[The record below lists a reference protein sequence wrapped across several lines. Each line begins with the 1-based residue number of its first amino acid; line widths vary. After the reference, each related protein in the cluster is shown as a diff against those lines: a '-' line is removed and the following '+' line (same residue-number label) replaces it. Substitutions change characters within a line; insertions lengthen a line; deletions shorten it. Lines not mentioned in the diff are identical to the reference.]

1 MNALTR
7 TLLGY
12 PNSWTYPSVNWF
24 KGDDTR
30 TLCSF
35 LVSKFAVLVDQ
46 PENGHISYVASIH
59 QALVAANLFLSTLY
73 RSGLWLTERQ
83 RRRIIDSVGSLL
95 EHFTQCANYAFTQGW
110 VRFKFQPKFH
120 MIAELRYGLMM
131 DAKENRASIS
141 PLAFSCQMDEDFVG
155 RIATQS
161 RRVSART
168 LHVKVLQR
176 YKISLAAGGGKNAFK
191 SWRLLECGDF

>member
-1 MNALTR
+1 MNGLTR

-30 TLCSF
+30 TLCAF
-35 LVSKFAVLVDQ
+35 LASKYAVLVGQ
-46 PENGHISYVASIH
+46 SEHVHNSYLVSIH

-73 RSGLWLTERQ
+73 RSGLWLTDRQ

-95 EHFTQCANYAFTQGW
+95 EHFTQCANYSYAQGW

-120 MIAELRYGLMM
+120 MISELRHALTM
-131 DAKENRASIS
+131 DVERNRASIS
-141 PLAFSCQMDEDFVG
+141 PWAYSCQMDEDFVG

-161 RRVSART
+161 RRVSSRT
-168 LHVKVLQR
+168 LHLKVCQR
-176 YKISLAAGGGKNAFK
+176 YKIALAAG
-191 SWRLLECGDF
+191 W